1 MTTDPE
7 ATTSAAVDPPGRPRV
22 PRAPFSFTAQLFA
35 VIAAGLVGG
44 YVYLGMAGI
53 ELGTS
58 GDKDVVPPTV
68 RTSPGGYRSFAF
80 WHSGYEG
87 GK

>member
-1 MTTDPE
+1 
-7 ATTSAAVDPPGRPRV
+7 
-22 PRAPFSFTAQLFA
+22 
-35 VIAAGLVGG
+35 
-44 YVYLGMAGI
+44 MAGI
-53 ELGTS
+53 ELSAS
-58 GDKDVVPPTV
+58 GERDLVPPTV